1 MAPCVL
7 MVDEIEK
14 ALSGVAGSGQTDS
27 GVSSR
32 MFGSLLT
39 WLNDH
44 TSDVFFV
51 ATCNDISK
59 LPPEFSRAERFD
71 GVFFVDLPT
80 KEQRQAIWD
89 LYIPMFG
96 LDASQARPSDDQ
108 WTGAEVRACCR
119 LAALLDIPLT
129 AAAQNVV
136 PVAVTAGESVE
147 RLRGW
152 ANGRCLSADATGIYQ
167 HQSKPASKNRRRTL
181 RDPSLN

>member
-1 MAPCVL
+1 

-14 ALSGVAGSGQTDS
+14 ALSGAAGSGQTDS

-59 LPPEFSRAERFD
+59 LPPEFARAERFD
-71 GVFFVDLPT
+71 GVFFVDLPS
-80 KEQRQAIWD
+80 KEQRQSIWD
-89 LYIPMFG
+89 IYIPLFD
-96 LDASQARPSDDQ
+96 LDPQQPRPNDKD

-136 PVAVTAGESVE
+136 PVAVTAAESVE
-147 RLRGW
+147 RLRSW
-152 ANGRCLSADATGIYQ
+152 ASGRCLSADAAGIYA
-167 HQSKPASKNRRRTL
+167 HTPGGRKRRHVISAPSKN
-181 RDPSLN
+181 